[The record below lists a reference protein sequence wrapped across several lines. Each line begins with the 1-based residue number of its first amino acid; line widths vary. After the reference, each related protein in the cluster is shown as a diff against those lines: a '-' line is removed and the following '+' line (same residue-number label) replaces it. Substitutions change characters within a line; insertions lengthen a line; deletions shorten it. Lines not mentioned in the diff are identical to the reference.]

1 MIVVAATLALL
12 LSIGLLCARRI
23 GTATRL
29 CALQGLCAAAALGGT
44 DVATALLAGALNGI
58 ALPAALARS
67 DGAAP
72 LGVRGRAVL
81 SWAAVVALLL
91 ATNAAVA
98 PAGVAVALLGLSL
111 IGLRSHA
118 LLPVVGLLSSQNGI
132 VLVAAAQPALARPM
146 ALAVA
151 VPLVPALVLAESWLR
166 R

>member
-29 CALQGLCAAAALGGT
+29 CALQGLCAAVALGGT

-81 SWAAVVALLL
+81 SWAAGWVLPWFRSIEAGC
-91 ATNAAVA
+91 
-98 PAGVAVALLGLSL
+98 PAGGPVARSALRG
-111 IGLRSHA
+111 RC
-118 LLPVVGLLSSQNGI
+118 
-132 VLVAAAQPALARPM
+132 
-146 ALAVA
+146 
-151 VPLVPALVLAESWLR
+151 
-166 R
+166 